1 MIKNL
6 TILRRDYLKR
16 SSKSGY
22 FSNASDYII
31 LENATDLKVKKE
43 LKELNKTYKVHLFNI
58 EKRFVFTKKSD
69 INTFIKYY
77 VDNKNNIRELKQY
90 ENLTIE
96 LIKEI

>member
-16 SSKSGY
+16 SSKGGY
-22 FSNASDYII
+22 FSSTSDYII

-43 LKELNKTYKVHLFNI
+43 LEELNKTYKVHLFNV

-69 INTFIKYY
+69 MRAFVNFYINNKEIK
-77 VDNKNNIRELKQY
+77 ELKQY
-90 ENLTIE
+90 ENLVIE

>member
-1 MIKNL
+1 MLKNL

-16 SSKSGY
+16 SAKGGY
-22 FSNASDYII
+22 FSNTSDYII

-43 LKELNKTYKVHLFNI
+43 LEELNKNYRTHLYYI
-58 EKRFVFTKKSD
+58 EKRWIFTKKSD
-69 INTFIKYY
+69 VNNFIKYY
-77 VDNKNNIRELKQY
+77 VGNKNNIRELKQY

>member
-16 SSKSGY
+16 SSKGGY

-43 LKELNKTYKVHLFNI
+43 LEELNKTYKVHLFNI

-69 INTFIKYY
+69 INNFIKYY
-77 VDNKNNIRELKQY
+77 ADNKNNIRELKQY
-90 ENLTIE
+90 ENLAIE